1 MLVTAGSW
9 NTEATGEGLRAGE
22 YTGRAP
28 KAGTRP
34 AAHNTRFCDRFLRH
48 CSARLAVQLG
58 GYRGAHHHRAVTVGN
73 KAPAPVRQVPTVQS
87 RQFCPLPSQTPSSTP
102 VRSADQGRDPEGRI
116 TYWCPSCQS

>member
-34 AAHNTRFCDRFLRH
+34 AAHNTHFCDRASSQFCERGPEDTSYLV
-48 CSARLAVQLG
+48 SAVHGGSR
-58 GYRGAHHHRAVTVGN
+58 GYRLCRVHPHALH
-73 KAPAPVRQVPTVQS
+73 QVPTVTAVLW
-87 RQFCPLPSQTPSSTP
+87 PLVVLP
-102 VRSADQGRDPEGRI
+102 
-116 TYWCPSCQS
+116 